1 MTRSSLENTSE
12 CRRVSMKR
20 QYFTFKLVH
29 RQSWDIF
36 RMATN
41 WDIFRRANSDMGMGP
56 YSRERTWQLRT
67 WSTGCSAHCGL
78 QCLYQLRP
86 PFLGKTAASRAGLKK
101 TFALQLRMNHGKR
114 QRCSL
119 YFSLCEKLK
128 NQATS
133 KVTSAHWR
141 ASIKWYIK
149 PPGMLSWWHLSKQKF
164 IDRLSTK
171 VVIRNHP
178 QTQKS
183 TDVKKARDNKRPPSD
198 RKLHQ
203 EPTHLWVYPKLF
215 VVSSGLI
222 KRAAIC

>member
-1 MTRSSLENTSE
+1 
-12 CRRVSMKR
+12 MKR
-20 QYFTFKLVH
+20 KYFTFKLVH

-56 YSRERTWQLRT
+56 YSREQTWQLRT

-101 TFALQLRMNHGKR
+101 NVRTPAAYESWKKTKMFSVFFFLRETKKIMR
-114 QRCSL
+114 
-119 YFSLCEKLK
+119 
-128 NQATS
+128 TS

-171 VVIRNHP
+171 GVIRNHP

>member
-1 MTRSSLENTSE
+1 MIWINTWGFKMSHESWRDLALRTLQNVWKLDHGQVSTLCGNLTMVKFPQTGTFSE
-12 CRRVSMKR
+12 GP
-20 QYFTFKLVH
+20 
-29 RQSWDIF
+29 
-36 RMATN
+36 TN
-41 WDIFRRANSDMGMGP
+41 WDILCVPACPGFLKGKIASHCIIRWPKNQLNSDMGMDP

-171 VVIRNHP
+171 GVIRNYP
-178 QTQKS
+178 QTQK
-183 TDVKKARDNKRPPSD
+183 
-198 RKLHQ
+198 
-203 EPTHLWVYPKLF
+203 
-215 VVSSGLI
+215 
-222 KRAAIC
+222 

>member
-1 MTRSSLENTSE
+1 M
-12 CRRVSMKR
+12 RRK
-20 QYFTFKLVH
+20 YFTFKLVH
-29 RQSWDIF
+29 GQSWDIF

-86 PFLGKTAASRAGLKK
+86 PLLGKTAASRAGLKK

-128 NQATS
+128 KIMRTS
-133 KVTSAHWR
+133 KVTNAHWR

-164 IDRLSTK
+164 IDRLSTRYPREK
-171 VVIRNHP
+171 SWGSLDEIRPGPLGFENM
-178 QTQKS
+178 KGWKMKDEIYSEVYENIS
-183 TDVKKARDNKRPPSD
+183 TKGQGGWKES
-198 RKLHQ
+198 L
-203 EPTHLWVYPKLF
+203 ETHRNP
-215 VVSSGLI
+215 VS
-222 KRAAIC
+222 

>member
-1 MTRSSLENTSE
+1 MTRSSRENTSE

-20 QYFTFKLVH
+20 KYFTFKLVH

-41 WDIFRRANSDMGMGP
+41 WDIFRRANSDMGIGP

-119 YFSLCEKLK
+119 YFSFRERLK
-128 NQATS
+128 NHAYKQSHKRTLACEHKMVYQTS
-133 KVTSAHWR
+133 WYALMVT
-141 ASIKWYIK
+141 
-149 PPGMLSWWHLSKQKF
+149 L
-164 IDRLSTK
+164 
-171 VVIRNHP
+171 V
-178 QTQKS
+178 
-183 TDVKKARDNKRPPSD
+183 
-198 RKLHQ
+198 
-203 EPTHLWVYPKLF
+203 
-215 VVSSGLI
+215 
-222 KRAAIC
+222 

>member
-1 MTRSSLENTSE
+1 
-12 CRRVSMKR
+12 
-20 QYFTFKLVH
+20 
-29 RQSWDIF
+29 
-36 RMATN
+36 
-41 WDIFRRANSDMGMGP
+41 
-56 YSRERTWQLRT
+56 
-67 WSTGCSAHCGL
+67 
-78 QCLYQLRP
+78 
-86 PFLGKTAASRAGLKK
+86 
-101 TFALQLRMNHGKR
+101 MNHGKR

-164 IDRLSTK
+164 IDRLSTNG
-171 VVIRNHP
+171 VIRNHP

-183 TDVKKARDNKRPPSD
+183 TDVKKTRDNKRPPSD

-222 KRAAIC
+222 KRAAIGEPRYPREKSWGSLDEIRPGPWGFENMKGWKMKD

>member
-41 WDIFRRANSDMGMGP
+41 WDIFRRANSDMGIGP
-56 YSRERTWQLRT
+56 YSREQTWQLRT

-101 TFALQLRMNHGKR
+101 NVRTPAAYESWKKTKMFSVFFFMRETKKSSDKQSHKRTLAREHKMVYQTSWYALM
-114 QRCSL
+114 
-119 YFSLCEKLK
+119 
-128 NQATS
+128 
-133 KVTSAHWR
+133 VT
-141 ASIKWYIK
+141 
-149 PPGMLSWWHLSKQKF
+149 L
-164 IDRLSTK
+164 
-171 VVIRNHP
+171 V
-178 QTQKS
+178 
-183 TDVKKARDNKRPPSD
+183 
-198 RKLHQ
+198 
-203 EPTHLWVYPKLF
+203 
-215 VVSSGLI
+215 
-222 KRAAIC
+222 

>member
-20 QYFTFKLVH
+20 KYFIFKLVH

-119 YFSLCEKLK
+119 YFSFCEKLK
-128 NQATS
+128 NHAYKQSHKRTLAREHKMVYQTS
-133 KVTSAHWR
+133 WYALMVT
-141 ASIKWYIK
+141 
-149 PPGMLSWWHLSKQKF
+149 L
-164 IDRLSTK
+164 
-171 VVIRNHP
+171 V
-178 QTQKS
+178 
-183 TDVKKARDNKRPPSD
+183 
-198 RKLHQ
+198 
-203 EPTHLWVYPKLF
+203 
-215 VVSSGLI
+215 
-222 KRAAIC
+222 

>member
-1 MTRSSLENTSE
+1 
-12 CRRVSMKR
+12 MKR
-20 QYFTFKLVH
+20 KYFTFKLVH

-119 YFSLCEKLK
+119 YFPLCEKLK

-171 VVIRNHP
+171 GVQSNGQQLANHVIP
-178 QTQKS
+178 
-183 TDVKKARDNKRPPSD
+183 
-198 RKLHQ
+198 
-203 EPTHLWVYPKLF
+203 E
-215 VVSSGLI
+215 
-222 KRAAIC
+222 KRAGAPWMKSGQDP

>member
-20 QYFTFKLVH
+20 KYFTFKLVH

-101 TFALQLRMNHGKR
+101 TFAVQLRMNHGKR

-119 YFSLCEKLK
+119 YFSFREKLK
-128 NQATS
+128 NHAYKQSHKRTLAREHKMVYQTS
-133 KVTSAHWR
+133 WYALMVT
-141 ASIKWYIK
+141 
-149 PPGMLSWWHLSKQKF
+149 L
-164 IDRLSTK
+164 
-171 VVIRNHP
+171 V
-178 QTQKS
+178 
-183 TDVKKARDNKRPPSD
+183 
-198 RKLHQ
+198 
-203 EPTHLWVYPKLF
+203 
-215 VVSSGLI
+215 
-222 KRAAIC
+222 